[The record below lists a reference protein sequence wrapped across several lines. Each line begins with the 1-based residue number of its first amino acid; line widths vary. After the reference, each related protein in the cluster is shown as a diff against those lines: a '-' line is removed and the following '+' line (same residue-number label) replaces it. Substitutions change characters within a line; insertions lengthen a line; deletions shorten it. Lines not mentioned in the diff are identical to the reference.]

1 MYPQQQ
7 KYTYQL
13 PVMKIFEKAN
23 STKGFFNNILVK
35 FV

>member
-7 KYTYQL
+7 KYKYQL

-23 STKGFFNNILVK
+23 STKGSFLTIY
-35 FV
+35 